1 MNAGASPM
9 IEIRNVAKWFGE
21 VVALSN
27 VTATINSGLT
37 SLLGPNGAGKSS
49 LIRILC
55 GLTSPSQGTVRVMG
69 KNPRTG
75 GDVRKVLGLV
85 PQQERL
91 PPGVNA
97 LEFVTMAGALQG
109 MTDPT
114 AAARKALQT
123 VELDPDDHRRLSSY
137 SKGMRQRVKIAQAI
151 VHGPR
156 ILILDEPLNG
166 LDPRQR
172 SRMAQLF
179 IRLGTEGRCVL
190 VSSHVLEEVQ
200 ELSSTVLVLA
210 EGKLAAEG
218 DFHAIRRLLD
228 DRPHR
233 IRLRSS
239 DPLKLASGLMGS
251 ATVSAVQTA
260 GENALIIDTWSVTLF
275 RRRLPR
281 LAQELGLHL
290 LEIAPLDDD
299 LESVFRYLVA
309 RRSP

>member
-1 MNAGASPM
+1 V
-9 IEIRNVAKWFGE
+9 IEIKNVAKWYGG
-21 VVALSN
+21 VVALSGL
-27 VTATINSGLT
+27 TANIGRGLT

-49 LIRILC
+49 LIRIIC
-55 GLTSPSQGTVRVMG
+55 GLTSPSQGSVRVLG
-69 KNPRTG
+69 QDPRSSG
-75 GDVRKVLGLV
+75 SIRKVIGLV
-85 PQQERL
+85 PQQERM
-91 PPGVNA
+91 PPGVSA
-97 LEFVTMAGALQG
+97 LEFVAMAASLEG
-109 MTDPT
+109 MPDP
-114 AAARKALQT
+114 AGAARKAIEA
-123 VELDPDDHRRLSSY
+123 VELDPDDGRNLSSY

-179 IRLGTEGRCVL
+179 IRLGQEDRCVV

-218 DFHAIRRLLD
+218 DFHAIRQLLD

-239 DPLKLASGLMGS
+239 DPLRLASGLMGS
-251 ATVSAVQTA
+251 GTVSAVQTA
-260 GENALIIDTWSVTLF
+260 GDNAIVVDTWTVSPF

-281 LAQELGLHL
+281 LVEELDIRL
-290 LEIAPLDDD
+290 LEMAPLDDD

-309 RRSP
+309 RRSA

>member
-1 MNAGASPM
+1 V
-9 IEIRNVAKWFGE
+9 IEIRNVAKWYGG
-21 VVALSN
+21 VVALSGL
-27 VTATINSGLT
+27 TANIGRGLT

-49 LIRILC
+49 LIRIMC
-55 GLTSPSQGTVRVMG
+55 GLTSPSQGSVRVLG
-69 KNPRTG
+69 KDPRSSG
-75 GDVRKVLGLV
+75 EIRKVIGLV

-97 LEFVTMAGALQG
+97 LEFVAMAASLEG
-109 MTDPT
+109 MRDPV
-114 AAARKALQT
+114 AAARKAIET
-123 VELDPDDHRRLSSY
+123 VELDPDDSRHLSSY

-151 VHGPR
+151 VHLPR

-179 IRLGTEGRCVL
+179 IRLGEEDRCVL

-218 DFHAIRRLLD
+218 DFHAIRQLLD

-239 DPLKLASGLMGS
+239 DPLRLASGLMGS
-251 ATVSAVQTA
+251 GTVSAVQTA
-260 GENALIIDTWSVTLF
+260 GDNAIVIDTWSVSPF
-275 RRRLPR
+275 RRHLPR
-281 LAQELGLHL
+281 LTQEIGVRLF
-290 LEIAPLDDD
+290 EVAPLDDD

-309 RRSP
+309 RRSN

>member
-1 MNAGASPM
+1 VIDDSGAM

-21 VVALSN
+21 VVALSG
-27 VTATINSGLT
+27 VTATIGRGLT

-49 LIRILC
+49 LIRIIC
-55 GLTSPSQGTVRVMG
+55 GMTSPSQGTVRVMG
-69 KNPRTG
+69 WDPRT
-75 GDVRKVLGLV
+75 DVAIRRVIGLV

-97 LEFVTMAGALQG
+97 LEFVSMAAALQG
-109 MTDPT
+109 MHDPQG
-114 AAARKALQT
+114 AARKAIET
-123 VELDPDDHRRLSSY
+123 VELDPNDRRHLSSY

-151 VHGPR
+151 VHDPR
-156 ILILDEPLNG
+156 ILVLDEPLNG

-179 IRLGTEGRCVL
+179 IRLGTEDRCVL

-218 DFHAIRRLLD
+218 DFHAIRQLLD

-233 IRLRSS
+233 IRLRCS
-239 DPLKLASGLMGS
+239 DPLALASCLMGS
-251 ATVSAVQTA
+251 GTVSAVQTS
-260 GENALIIDTWSVTLF
+260 GEDAIVIDTSSVTPF
-275 RRRLPR
+275 RRRLPG
-281 LAQELGLHL
+281 LTQELGLHL
-290 LEIAPLDDD
+290 LEVAPLDDD

>member
-1 MNAGASPM
+1 VIASSGPL
-9 IEIRNVAKWFGE
+9 IEVKNVAKWYGE
-21 VVALSN
+21 VVALSG
-27 VTATINSGLT
+27 VSAAIGPGLT
-37 SLLGPNGAGKSS
+37 ALLGPNGAGKSS

-55 GLTSPSQGTVRVMG
+55 GLTSPSQGTVRVLG
-69 KNPRTG
+69 KDPRTS

-97 LEFVTMAGALQG
+97 VEFVAMAGALQG
-109 MTDPT
+109 MKDPL
-114 AAARKALQT
+114 AAARKAIET
-123 VELDPDDHRRLSSY
+123 VELNPDDSRHLSSY

-151 VHGPR
+151 VHEPR

-218 DFHAIRRLLD
+218 DFHAIRTLLD

-239 DPLKLASGLMGS
+239 DPLKLAAGLMGS

-260 GENALIIDTWSVTLF
+260 GDNAVVIDTWSVSPF

-281 LAQELGLHL
+281 LAQELGLQL
-290 LEIAPLDDD
+290 LEVAPLDDD

>member
-1 MNAGASPM
+1 V
-9 IEIRNVAKWFGE
+9 IEIKNVAKWYGG
-21 VVALSN
+21 VVALSGL
-27 VTATINSGLT
+27 TANIGRGLT
-37 SLLGPNGAGKSS
+37 SLLGPNGAGKST
-49 LIRILC
+49 LIRIMC
-55 GLTSPSQGTVRVMG
+55 GLTSPSQGTVRVLG
-69 KNPRTG
+69 KDPRSSG
-75 GDVRKVLGLV
+75 EIRKVIGLV

-97 LEFVTMAGALQG
+97 LEFVAMAASLEG
-109 MTDPT
+109 MRDPA
-114 AAARKALQT
+114 AAARKAIET
-123 VELDPDDHRRLSSY
+123 VELDPDDGRHLSSY

-179 IRLGTEGRCVL
+179 IRLGQEDRCVL
-190 VSSHVLEEVQ
+190 VSSHVLEEVR

-218 DFHAIRRLLD
+218 DFHAIRQLLD

-239 DPLKLASGLMGS
+239 DPLRLASGLMGS
-251 ATVSAVQTA
+251 GTVSAVQTA
-260 GENALIIDTWSVTLF
+260 GDNAIVIDTWTVSPF

-281 LAQELGLHL
+281 LTQELGVRL
-290 LEIAPLDDD
+290 LEVAPLDDD

-309 RRSP
+309 RRSN

>member
-1 MNAGASPM
+1 MSQHPRAL
-9 IEIRNVAKWFGE
+9 IEINKVAKWFGE
-21 VVALSN
+21 VVALSG
-27 VTATINSGLT
+27 VTASIGPGLT

-69 KNPRTG
+69 MDPRTSTE
-75 GDVRKVLGLV
+75 VRRRLGVV
-85 PQQERL
+85 PQQEKL

-97 LEFVTMAGALQG
+97 IEFVAMAGALQG
-109 MTDPT
+109 LPDPT
-114 AAARKALQT
+114 AAARKAIET
-123 VELDPDDHRRLSSY
+123 VELDPDDRRPLSSY

-151 VHGPR
+151 VHEPS
-156 ILILDEPLNG
+156 ILVLDEPLNG

-179 IRLGTEGRCVL
+179 IRLGAEGRCVL

-200 ELSSTVLVLA
+200 ELSSDVLVLA

-218 DFHAIRRLLD
+218 DFHAIRQLLD

-260 GENALIIDTWSVTLF
+260 GENALIIDTWSVTPF

-281 LAQELGLHL
+281 LVQELDIHL
-290 LEIAPLDDD
+290 FEIAPLDDD

>member
-1 MNAGASPM
+1 V
-9 IEIRNVAKWFGE
+9 IEIKNVAKWYGG
-21 VVALSN
+21 VVALSGL
-27 VTATINSGLT
+27 TANIGRGLT

-49 LIRILC
+49 LIRIMC
-55 GLTSPSQGTVRVMG
+55 GLTSPSQGSVRVLG
-69 KNPRTG
+69 KDPRSSG
-75 GDVRKVLGLV
+75 EIRRAIGLV

-97 LEFVTMAGALQG
+97 LEFVAMAASLEG
-109 MTDPT
+109 MPDPT
-114 AAARKALQT
+114 GAARKAIET
-123 VELDPDDHRRLSSY
+123 VELDPDDGRHLSSY

-179 IRLGTEGRCVL
+179 IRLGEEDRCVL

-218 DFHAIRRLLD
+218 DFHAIRQLLD

-239 DPLKLASGLMGS
+239 DPLRLASGLMGS
-251 ATVSAVQTA
+251 GTVSAVQTA
-260 GENALIIDTWSVTLF
+260 GDNAIVIDTWTVSPF

-281 LAQELGLHL
+281 LAQELGVRL
-290 LEIAPLDDD
+290 LELAPLDDD

>member
-1 MNAGASPM
+1 V
-9 IEIRNVAKWFGE
+9 IEIKNVAKWYGG
-21 VVALSN
+21 VVALSGL
-27 VTATINSGLT
+27 TANIGRGLT

-49 LIRILC
+49 LIRIMC
-55 GLTSPSQGTVRVMG
+55 GLTSPSQGSVRVLG
-69 KNPRTG
+69 KDPRSSG
-75 GDVRKVLGLV
+75 SIRKVIGLV

-97 LEFVTMAGALQG
+97 LEFVAMAASLEG
-109 MTDPT
+109 MPDP
-114 AAARKALQT
+114 AGAARKAIET
-123 VELDPDDHRRLSSY
+123 VELDPDDGRKLSSY

-179 IRLGTEGRCVL
+179 IRLGQEDRCVV

-218 DFHAIRRLLD
+218 DFHAIRQLLD

-239 DPLKLASGLMGS
+239 DPLRLASGLMGS
-251 ATVSAVQTA
+251 GTVSAVQTA
-260 GENALIIDTWSVTLF
+260 GDNAIVIDTWTVSPF

-281 LAQELGLHL
+281 LVEELDIRL
-290 LEIAPLDDD
+290 LEMAPLDDD

-309 RRSP
+309 RRSA

>member
-1 MNAGASPM
+1 V
-9 IEIRNVAKWFGE
+9 IEIKNVAKWYGG
-21 VVALSN
+21 VVALSGL
-27 VTATINSGLT
+27 TANIGRGLT

-49 LIRILC
+49 LIRIMC
-55 GLTSPSQGTVRVMG
+55 GLTSPSQGSVRVLG
-69 KNPRTG
+69 KDPRSSG
-75 GDVRKVLGLV
+75 EIRKVIGLV

-97 LEFVTMAGALQG
+97 LEFVAMAASLEG
-109 MTDPT
+109 MPDP
-114 AAARKALQT
+114 AGAARKAIET
-123 VELDPDDHRRLSSY
+123 VELDPDDGRKLSSY

-179 IRLGTEGRCVL
+179 IRLGEEDRCVV

-218 DFHAIRRLLD
+218 DFHAIRQLLD

-239 DPLKLASGLMGS
+239 DPLRLASGLMGS
-251 ATVSAVQTA
+251 GTVSAVQTA
-260 GENALIIDTWSVTLF
+260 GDNAIVIDTWTVSPF

-281 LAQELGLHL
+281 LVEELDIRL
-290 LEIAPLDDD
+290 LEMAPLDDD

-309 RRSP
+309 RRSA

>member
-1 MNAGASPM
+1 MANSGAL
-9 IEIRNVAKWFGE
+9 IEVNNVAKWYGE
-21 VVALSN
+21 VVALSG
-27 VTATINSGLT
+27 VSAAVGPGLT
-37 SLLGPNGAGKSS
+37 SLLGPNDAGKSS

-55 GLTSPSQGTVRVMG
+55 GLTTPSQGTVRVIG
-69 KNPRTG
+69 KDPRTNV
-75 GDVRKVLGLV
+75 DVRRILGLV
-85 PQQERL
+85 PQEERL

-97 LEFVTMAGALQG
+97 LEFVAMAGALQG
-109 MTDPT
+109 LLDPW
-114 AAARKALQT
+114 AAARKAIAT
-123 VELDPDDHRRLSSY
+123 VELDPDDRRHLGSY
-137 SKGMRQRVKIAQAI
+137 SMGMRQRVKIAQAI
-151 VHGPR
+151 VHEPR

-172 SRMAQLF
+172 SRMAQLL
-179 IRLGTEGRCVL
+179 ISLGAEGRCVL

-218 DFHAIRRLLD
+218 NFHAIRLLLD

-239 DPLKLASGLMGS
+239 DPLKLASGLMAS
-251 ATVSAVQTA
+251 ATISAVQTA
-260 GENALIIDTWSVTLF
+260 GDDAVVIDTMSVSPF

-281 LAQELGLHL
+281 LAQELGLKL
-290 LEIAPLDDD
+290 LEVAPLDDD

>member
-1 MNAGASPM
+1 M
-9 IEIRNVAKWFGE
+9 IEIKDVAKWYGG
-21 VVALSN
+21 VVALSGL
-27 VTATINSGLT
+27 TANIGRGVT

-49 LIRILC
+49 LIRIMC
-55 GLTSPSQGTVRVMG
+55 GLTSPSQGSVRVLG
-69 KNPRTG
+69 QDPRSSG
-75 GDVRKVLGLV
+75 EIRKAIGLV

-97 LEFVTMAGALQG
+97 LEFVAMAASLEG
-109 MTDPT
+109 MPDPA
-114 AAARKALQT
+114 AAARQAIET
-123 VELDPDDHRRLSSY
+123 VELDPDDSRHLSSY

-179 IRLGTEGRCVL
+179 IRLGKEDRCVL

-218 DFHAIRRLLD
+218 DFHAIRQLLD

-239 DPLKLASGLMGS
+239 DPLRLASGLMGS
-251 ATVSAVQTA
+251 GTVSAVQTA
-260 GENALIIDTWSVTLF
+260 GDNAIVIDTWTVSPF

-281 LAQELGLHL
+281 LVQDLGVRL
-290 LEIAPLDDD
+290 LEMAPLDDD

>member
-1 MNAGASPM
+1 M
-9 IEIRNVAKWFGE
+9 
-21 VVALSN
+21 
-27 VTATINSGLT
+27 
-37 SLLGPNGAGKSS
+37 
-49 LIRILC
+49 C
-55 GLTSPSQGTVRVMG
+55 GLTSPSQGSVRVLG
-69 KNPRTG
+69 QDPRSSG
-75 GDVRKVLGLV
+75 AIRKVIGLV

-97 LEFVTMAGALQG
+97 LEFVAMAASLEG
-109 MTDPT
+109 MPDP
-114 AAARKALQT
+114 AGAARKAIET
-123 VELDPDDHRRLSSY
+123 VELDPDDNRHLSSY

-179 IRLGTEGRCVL
+179 IRLGEEDRCVL

-218 DFHAIRRLLD
+218 DFHAIRQLLD

-233 IRLRSS
+233 IRLRST
-239 DPLKLASGLMGS
+239 DPLRLASGLMGS
-251 ATVSAVQTA
+251 GTVSAVQTA
-260 GENALIIDTWSVTLF
+260 GDNAIVIDTWTVSPF

-281 LAQELGLHL
+281 LVQELGVRL
-290 LEIAPLDDD
+290 LEMAPLDDD

>member
-1 MNAGASPM
+1 MTENGPAT
-9 IEIRNVAKWFGE
+9 IEIKNVAKWFGE
-21 VVALSN
+21 VVALSG
-27 VTATINSGLT
+27 VTATIQPGLT

-49 LIRILC
+49 MIRIIC
-55 GLTSPSQGTVRVMG
+55 GLTSPSQGTVRVIG
-69 KNPRTG
+69 QDPRTSV
-75 GDVRKVLGLV
+75 DIRKMIGLV

-91 PPGVNA
+91 PPGVSA
-97 LEFVTMAGALQG
+97 LEFVAMAGALQG
-109 MTDPT
+109 LEDPQS
-114 AAARKALQT
+114 AARKAIET
-123 VELDPDDHRRLSSY
+123 VELDPDDRRHLSSY

-151 VHGPR
+151 VHDTR
-156 ILILDEPLNG
+156 ILVLDEPLNG

-179 IRLGTEGRCVL
+179 ICLATEDRCVL

-218 DFHAIRRLLD
+218 DFHAIRQLLD

-233 IRLRSS
+233 IRLRCS
-239 DPLKLASGLMGS
+239 DPLALASGLMGS
-251 ATVSAVQTA
+251 GTVSAVQTSGDDA
-260 GENALIIDTWSVTLF
+260 IVIDTSSVSPL
-275 RRRLPR
+275 RCRLPR
-281 LAQELGLHL
+281 LTRELGLHL
-290 LEIAPLDDD
+290 LEMSPLDDD

>member
-1 MNAGASPM
+1 V
-9 IEIRNVAKWFGE
+9 IEIKNVAKWYGG
-21 VVALSN
+21 VVALSGL
-27 VTATINSGLT
+27 TATIGRGLT

-49 LIRILC
+49 LIRIIC
-55 GLTSPSQGTVRVMG
+55 GLTSPSQGSVRVLG
-69 KNPRTG
+69 KDPRSSG
-75 GDVRKVLGLV
+75 EIRKVIGLV

-97 LEFVTMAGALQG
+97 LEFVAMAASLEG
-109 MTDPT
+109 MAEPA
-114 AAARKALQT
+114 AAARRAIET
-123 VELDPDDHRRLSSY
+123 VELDPNDGRHLSSY

-179 IRLGTEGRCVL
+179 IRLGEEDRCVL

-218 DFHAIRRLLD
+218 DFHAIRQLLD

-239 DPLKLASGLMGS
+239 DPLRLASGLMGS
-251 ATVSAVQTA
+251 GTVSAVQTA
-260 GENALIIDTWSVTLF
+260 GDNAIVIDTWTVSPF

-281 LAQELGLHL
+281 LTQELGVRL
-290 LEIAPLDDD
+290 LEMAPLDDD

>member
-1 MNAGASPM
+1 M
-9 IEIRNVAKWFGE
+9 IEIKNVSKWFGG
-21 VVALSN
+21 VVALSGL
-27 VTATINSGLT
+27 TASIGRGLT

-49 LIRILC
+49 LIRIMC
-55 GLTSPSQGTVRVMG
+55 GLTSPSQGSVRVLG
-69 KNPRTG
+69 KDPRASREIRR
-75 GDVRKVLGLV
+75 VIGLV

-97 LEFVTMAGALQG
+97 LEFVAMAASLEG
-109 MTDPT
+109 MRDPA
-114 AAARKALQT
+114 AAARKAIET
-123 VELDPDDHRRLSSY
+123 VELDPTDSRHLSSY

-179 IRLGTEGRCVL
+179 IRLGEEDRCVL

-218 DFHAIRRLLD
+218 DFHAIRQLLD

-239 DPLKLASGLMGS
+239 DPLRLASGLMGS
-251 ATVSAVQTA
+251 GTVSAVQTA
-260 GENALIIDTWSVTLF
+260 GDNAIVIDTWTVSPF

-281 LAQELGLHL
+281 LIQELDVRL
-290 LEIAPLDDD
+290 LEVAPLDDD

>member
-1 MNAGASPM
+1 V
-9 IEIRNVAKWFGE
+9 IEIKNVAKWYGG
-21 VVALSN
+21 VVALSGL
-27 VTATINSGLT
+27 TANIGRGLT

-49 LIRILC
+49 LIRIMC
-55 GLTSPSQGTVRVMG
+55 GLTSPSQGSVRVLG
-69 KNPRTG
+69 KDPRSSG
-75 GDVRKVLGLV
+75 SIRKVIGLV

-97 LEFVTMAGALQG
+97 LEFVAMAASLEG
-109 MTDPT
+109 MPDP
-114 AAARKALQT
+114 AGAARKAIET
-123 VELDPDDHRRLSSY
+123 VELDPDDGRKLSSY

-179 IRLGTEGRCVL
+179 IRLGEEDRCVV

-218 DFHAIRRLLD
+218 DFHAIRQLLD

-239 DPLKLASGLMGS
+239 DPLRLASGLMGS
-251 ATVSAVQTA
+251 GTVSAVQTA
-260 GENALIIDTWSVTLF
+260 GDNAIVIDTWTVSPF

-281 LAQELGLHL
+281 LVEELDIRL
-290 LEIAPLDDD
+290 LEMAPLDDD

-309 RRSP
+309 RRSV

>member
-1 MNAGASPM
+1 V
-9 IEIRNVAKWFGE
+9 IEIKNVAKWYGG
-21 VVALSN
+21 VVALSGL
-27 VTATINSGLT
+27 TANIGRGLT

-49 LIRILC
+49 LIRIMC
-55 GLTSPSQGTVRVMG
+55 GLTSPSQGSVRVLG
-69 KNPRTG
+69 KDPRSSG
-75 GDVRKVLGLV
+75 EVRKVIGLV

-97 LEFVTMAGALQG
+97 LEFVAMAASLEG
-109 MTDPT
+109 MADPS
-114 AAARKALQT
+114 AAARKAIET
-123 VELDPDDHRRLSSY
+123 VELDPNDGRHLSSY

-151 VHGPR
+151 VHEPR

-179 IRLGTEGRCVL
+179 IRLGEEDRCVL

-218 DFHAIRRLLD
+218 DFHAIRQLLD

-239 DPLKLASGLMGS
+239 DPLRLASGLMGS
-251 ATVSAVQTA
+251 GTVSAVQTA
-260 GENALIIDTWSVTLF
+260 GDDAIVIDTWTVSPF

-281 LAQELGLHL
+281 LIQELGVRL
-290 LEIAPLDDD
+290 LEVAPLDDD

>member
-1 MNAGASPM
+1 VSLNSPL
-9 IEIRNVAKWFGE
+9 IEIKDVAKWFGE
-21 VVALSN
+21 VVALSG
-27 VTATINSGLT
+27 VTASFGPGLT
-37 SLLGPNGAGKSS
+37 ALLGPNGAGKSS
-49 LIRILC
+49 LIRVIC
-55 GLTSPSQGTVRVMG
+55 GLTSPSQGTVRVAG
-69 KNPRTG
+69 KDPRTDVG
-75 GDVRKVLGLV
+75 VRKELGLV

-91 PPGVNA
+91 LPGVSA
-97 LEFVTMAGALQG
+97 LEFVAMAGALQHLP
-109 MTDPT
+109 DPK
-114 AAARKALQT
+114 AAARKAIET
-123 VELDPDDHRRLSSY
+123 VELDPDDRRHLGAY

-151 VHGPR
+151 VHEPR

-179 IRLGTEGRCVL
+179 IRLGAEGRCVV

-218 DFHAIRRLLD
+218 DFHAIRQLLD

-233 IRLRSS
+233 IRLRST
-239 DPLKLASGLMGS
+239 DPLRLASALMGS
-251 ATVSAVQTA
+251 GTISAVQTA
-260 GENALIIDTWSVTLF
+260 SENAIVIDTWSVTPF

-281 LAQELGLHL
+281 LTQELGVGL
-290 LEIAPLDDD
+290 LEMSPLDDD
-299 LESVFRYLVA
+299 LDSVFRYLVA

>member
-1 MNAGASPM
+1 V
-9 IEIRNVAKWFGE
+9 IEIKNVAKWYGG
-21 VVALSN
+21 VVALSGL
-27 VTATINSGLT
+27 TANIGRGLT

-49 LIRILC
+49 LIRIMC
-55 GLTSPSQGTVRVMG
+55 GLTSPSQGSVRVLG
-69 KNPRTG
+69 KDPRSSG
-75 GDVRKVLGLV
+75 EIRKVIGLV

-97 LEFVTMAGALQG
+97 LEFVAMAASLEGMPDPAL
-109 MTDPT
+109 
-114 AAARKALQT
+114 AARKAIET
-123 VELDPDDHRRLSSY
+123 VELDPNDGRHLSSY

-151 VHGPR
+151 VHDPR

-179 IRLGTEGRCVL
+179 IRLGEQDRCVV

-218 DFHAIRRLLD
+218 DFHAIRQLLD

-239 DPLKLASGLMGS
+239 DPLRLASGLMGS
-251 ATVSAVQTA
+251 GTVSAVQTA
-260 GENALIIDTWSVTLF
+260 GDNAIVIDTWTVSPF

-281 LAQELGLHL
+281 LTQELGVRL
-290 LEIAPLDDD
+290 LEVAPLDDD

>member
-1 MNAGASPM
+1 M
-9 IEIRNVAKWFGE
+9 IEINNVAKWYGG
-21 VVALSN
+21 VVALSGL
-27 VTATINSGLT
+27 TASIGRGLT
-37 SLLGPNGAGKSS
+37 SLLGPNGAGKST
-49 LIRILC
+49 LIRIMC
-55 GLTSPSQGTVRVMG
+55 GLTSPSQGTVRVLG
-69 KNPRTG
+69 KDPRSSG
-75 GDVRKVLGLV
+75 EIRKVIGLV

-97 LEFVTMAGALQG
+97 LEFVAMAASLEG
-109 MTDPT
+109 MRDP
-114 AAARKALQT
+114 AGAARKAIQT
-123 VELDPDDHRRLSSY
+123 VELDADDKRHLSSY

-156 ILILDEPLNG
+156 ILVLDEPLNG

-179 IRLGTEGRCVL
+179 IRLGQEDRCVL

-218 DFHAIRRLLD
+218 DFHAIRQLLD

-239 DPLKLASGLMGS
+239 DPLRLASGLMGS
-251 ATVSAVQTA
+251 GTVSAVQTA
-260 GENALIIDTWSVTLF
+260 GDNAIVIDTWTVSPF

-281 LAQELGLHL
+281 LSQELGIRL
-290 LEIAPLDDD
+290 LEVAPLDDD

-309 RRSP
+309 RRSN

>member
-1 MNAGASPM
+1 M
-9 IEIRNVAKWFGE
+9 IEIKNVAKWYGG
-21 VVALSN
+21 VVALSGL
-27 VTATINSGLT
+27 TANIGRGLT

-49 LIRILC
+49 LIRIMC
-55 GLTSPSQGTVRVMG
+55 GLTSPSQGSVRVLG
-69 KNPRTG
+69 KDPRSSG
-75 GDVRKVLGLV
+75 EIRKAIGLV

-91 PPGVNA
+91 PAGVNA
-97 LEFVTMAGALQG
+97 LEFVAMAASLEG
-109 MTDPT
+109 MPDPT
-114 AAARKALQT
+114 GAARKAIET
-123 VELDPDDHRRLSSY
+123 VELDPDDGRHLSSY

-179 IRLGTEGRCVL
+179 IRLGEEDRCVL

-218 DFHAIRRLLD
+218 DFHAIRQLLD

-239 DPLKLASGLMGS
+239 DPLRLASGLMGS
-251 ATVSAVQTA
+251 GTVSAVQTA
-260 GENALIIDTWSVTLF
+260 GDNAIVIDTWTVSPF

-281 LAQELGLHL
+281 LVQELDVRL
-290 LEIAPLDDD
+290 LELAPLDDD

>member
-1 MNAGASPM
+1 M
-9 IEIRNVAKWFGE
+9 IEIKNVAKWYGG
-21 VVALSN
+21 VVALSGLSAN
-27 VTATINSGLT
+27 IGRGLT

-55 GLTSPSQGTVRVMG
+55 GLTSPSQGSVRVLG
-69 KNPRTG
+69 KDPRTSG
-75 GDVRKVLGLV
+75 EIRRDIGLV

-97 LEFVTMAGALQG
+97 LEFVAMAASLQQLP
-109 MTDPT
+109 DPT
-114 AAARKALQT
+114 GAARKAIET
-123 VELDPDDHRRLSSY
+123 VELDPNDHRHLSSY

-151 VHGPR
+151 VHNPR

-179 IRLGTEGRCVL
+179 IQLGGEDRCVL

-218 DFHAIRRLLD
+218 DFHAIRQLLD

-233 IRLRSS
+233 IRLRST
-239 DPLKLASGLMGS
+239 DPLRLASGLMGS
-251 ATVSAVQTA
+251 GTVSAVQTA
-260 GENALIIDTWSVTLF
+260 GDNAIVIDTWTVSPF

-281 LAQELGLHL
+281 LTQEIGVRL
-290 LEIAPLDDD
+290 LEVAPLDDD

>member
-1 MNAGASPM
+1 
-9 IEIRNVAKWFGE
+9 
-21 VVALSN
+21 VVALSGL
-27 VTATINSGLT
+27 TANIGRGLT

-49 LIRILC
+49 LIRIMC
-55 GLTSPSQGTVRVMG
+55 GLTSPSQGSVRVLG
-69 KNPRTG
+69 KDPRSSG
-75 GDVRKVLGLV
+75 SIRKVIGLV
-85 PQQERL
+85 PQQERM
-91 PPGVNA
+91 PPGVSA
-97 LEFVTMAGALQG
+97 LEFVAMAASLEG
-109 MTDPT
+109 MPDP
-114 AAARKALQT
+114 AGAARKAIEA
-123 VELDPDDHRRLSSY
+123 VELDPDDGRNLSSY

-179 IRLGTEGRCVL
+179 IRLGEEDRCVV

-218 DFHAIRRLLD
+218 DFHAIRQLLD

-239 DPLKLASGLMGS
+239 DPLRLASGLMGS
-251 ATVSAVQTA
+251 GTVSAVQTA
-260 GENALIIDTWSVTLF
+260 GDNAIVIDTWTVSPF

-281 LAQELGLHL
+281 LVEELDIRL
-290 LEIAPLDDD
+290 LEMAPLDDD

-309 RRSP
+309 RRSA

>member
-1 MNAGASPM
+1 V
-9 IEIRNVAKWFGE
+9 IEIKNVAKWFGG
-21 VVALSN
+21 VVALSG
-27 VTATINSGLT
+27 VTTTIGPGLT

-55 GLTSPSQGTVRVMG
+55 GLTSPSQGTVTVLG
-69 KNPRTG
+69 KNPRTSPEI
-75 GDVRKVLGLV
+75 RKVIGLV

-97 LEFVTMAGALQG
+97 LEFVAMAGALQG
-109 MTDPT
+109 LPDPEM
-114 AAARKALQT
+114 AARKAIET
-123 VELDPDDHRRLSSY
+123 VELDPKDRRHLSSY

-151 VHGPR
+151 VHEPR

-172 SRMAQLF
+172 TRMAQFF
-179 IRLGTEGRCVL
+179 IRLGVEGRCVL

-218 DFHAIRRLLD
+218 DFHAIRQLLD

-239 DPLKLASGLMGS
+239 DPLRLAANLMGS
-251 ATVSAVQTA
+251 GTVSAVQTA
-260 GENALIIDTWSVTLF
+260 GDNAIVIDTWTVTPF
-275 RRRLPR
+275 RHKLPR
-281 LAQELGLHL
+281 LTQELDVRL
-290 LEIAPLDDD
+290 LEMAPLDDD

-309 RRSP
+309 RRSS

>member
-1 MNAGASPM
+1 MTGEGGAM
-9 IEIRNVAKWFGE
+9 IEINNVAKWFGE
-21 VVALSN
+21 VVALSG
-27 VTATINSGLT
+27 VTASLGRGLT

-55 GLTSPSQGTVRVMG
+55 GLTSPSQGTVRVIG
-69 KNPRTG
+69 KDPRTSREL
-75 GDVRKVLGLV
+75 RKVIGLV
-85 PQQERL
+85 PQNERL

-97 LEFVTMAGALQG
+97 LEFVAMAGALQG
-109 MTDPT
+109 LRDPI
-114 AAARKALQT
+114 AAARKAIET
-123 VELDPDDHRRLSSY
+123 VELDPNDGRHLSSY

-151 VHGPR
+151 VHDPR

-179 IRLGTEGRCVL
+179 IRLGKEDRCVL

-200 ELSSTVLVLA
+200 ELSATVLVLA
-210 EGKLAAEG
+210 DGKLAARG
-218 DFHAIRRLLD
+218 DFHDIRQLLD

-239 DPLKLASGLMGS
+239 DPLRLASGLMGS
-251 ATVSAVQTA
+251 GTVSAVRTG
-260 GENALIIDTWSVTLF
+260 GENSIVIDTWTVTPF

-281 LAQELGLHL
+281 LSQELGVHL
-290 LEIAPLDDD
+290 LEVSPLDDD

>member
-1 MNAGASPM
+1 MSVNGGAM
-9 IEIRNVAKWFGE
+9 IEINKVAKWYGE
-21 VVALSN
+21 VVALSG
-27 VTATINSGLT
+27 VTASIGRGLT

-55 GLTSPSQGTVRVMG
+55 GLTSPSQGTVRVLG
-69 KNPRTG
+69 KDPRTAG
-75 GDVRKVLGLV
+75 EVRKTLGLV

-91 PPGVNA
+91 PQGVNA
-97 LEFVTMAGALQG
+97 MEFVAMAGALQG
-109 MTDPT
+109 LPDPN
-114 AAARKALQT
+114 AAARRAIEM
-123 VELDPDDHRRLSSY
+123 VELDPDDRRHLSSY

-151 VHGPR
+151 VHDPR

-179 IRLGTEGRCVL
+179 IRLGAEDRCVL

-218 DFHAIRRLLD
+218 DFHAIRQLLD

-239 DPLKLASGLMGS
+239 DPLKLASGLMAS
-251 ATVSAVQTA
+251 ATVSSVATA
-260 GENALIIDTWSVTLF
+260 GENAMIIDTWSVTPF

-281 LAQELGLHL
+281 LAQELGIRL
-290 LEIAPLDDD
+290 LEVAPLDDD
-299 LESVFRYLVA
+299 LESVFRYLVS

>member
-1 MNAGASPM
+1 M
-9 IEIRNVAKWFGE
+9 IEIKNVAKWYGG
-21 VVALSN
+21 VVALSGL
-27 VTATINSGLT
+27 TANIGRGLT

-49 LIRILC
+49 LIRIMC
-55 GLTSPSQGTVRVMG
+55 GLKSPSPGSVRVLG
-69 KNPRTG
+69 RDPRSSG
-75 GDVRKVLGLV
+75 EIRKVIGLV

-97 LEFVTMAGALQG
+97 LEFVAMAASLEG
-109 MTDPT
+109 MRDPA
-114 AAARKALQT
+114 AAARLAIET
-123 VELDPDDHRRLSSY
+123 VELDPNDARHLSSY

-179 IRLGTEGRCVL
+179 IRLGQEDRCVL
-190 VSSHVLEEVQ
+190 VSSNVLEEVQ

-218 DFHAIRRLLD
+218 DFHAIRQLLD

-239 DPLKLASGLMGS
+239 DPLRLASGLMASG
-251 ATVSAVQTA
+251 TVSAVKTA
-260 GENALIIDTWSVTLF
+260 GDNAIVIDTWTVSPF

-281 LAQELGLHL
+281 LAQELGVRL
-290 LEIAPLDDD
+290 LEVAPLDDD

-309 RRSP
+309 RRSA

>member
-1 MNAGASPM
+1 V
-9 IEIRNVAKWFGE
+9 IEIKNVAKWYGG
-21 VVALSN
+21 VVALSGL
-27 VTATINSGLT
+27 TANIGRGLT

-49 LIRILC
+49 LIRIMC
-55 GLTSPSQGTVRVMG
+55 GLTSPSQGSVRVLG
-69 KNPRTG
+69 KDPRSSG
-75 GDVRKVLGLV
+75 EIRSAIGLV

-97 LEFVTMAGALQG
+97 LEFVAMAASLEG
-109 MTDPT
+109 MPDPT
-114 AAARKALQT
+114 GAARKAIET
-123 VELDPDDHRRLSSY
+123 VELDPDDGRHLSSY

-179 IRLGTEGRCVL
+179 IRLGEEDRCVL

-218 DFHAIRRLLD
+218 DFHAIRQLLD

-239 DPLKLASGLMGS
+239 DPLRLASGLMGS
-251 ATVSAVQTA
+251 GTVSAVQTA
-260 GENALIIDTWSVTLF
+260 GDDAIVIDTWTVSPF

-281 LAQELGLHL
+281 LVQELDVRL
-290 LEIAPLDDD
+290 LELAPLDDD